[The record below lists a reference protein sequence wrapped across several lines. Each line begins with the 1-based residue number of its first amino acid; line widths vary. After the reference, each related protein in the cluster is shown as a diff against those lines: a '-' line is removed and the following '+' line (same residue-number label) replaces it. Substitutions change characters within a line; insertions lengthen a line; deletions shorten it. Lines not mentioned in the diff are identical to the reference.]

1 MPALILKV
9 VFKMAKWVSTL
20 ILFLS
25 FVWVALNPLAVTPN
39 VVLGVMLW
47 GSCVSVQWL
56 VYFEKHGLPF
66 F

>member
-47 GSCVSVQWL
+47 GSCVAVQWL